1 LDSRGWETT
10 QTPPVQHCGDVG
22 QARGGGG
29 GGMEGRLQNL
39 GGRPN
44 AEGIKDPLPVKA
56 ESYHHFG
63 EVVEQVMANLG
74 RHHIIALFIVFS
86 LYSRA
91 FHDARGHWV
100 KIMDNISRFY

>member
-1 LDSRGWETT
+1 MDSRGWETS
-10 QTPPVQHCGDVG
+10 QTPPVQHRSDVG

-29 GGMEGRLQNL
+29 GGIEGRLQNL

-44 AEGIKDPLPVKA
+44 VEGIKDPLPVKA
-56 ESYHHFG
+56 ESFHHFG
-63 EVVEQVMANLG
+63 EMVEQVMTNLG
-74 RHHIIALFIVFS
+74 RHHIIALFMIFS

-100 KIMDNISRFY
+100 KIMDNVSKFY